1 MRAIQYATELKADI
15 ISMSWTIK
23 PPIETAKADFD
34 NAMHM
39 AMNGKNHAL
48 MFCAASD
55 QGKFSDR
62 TYPHRSNPSSFRIGA
77 AAATGKI
84 MDTVGDADDLS
95 FIFPGH
101 EVVVDNWY
109 DDVKDTTLK
118 KFEAH
123 TGSSVATA
131 LAAGLAALI
140 MECVRLGVVH
150 TNESPGKQQDAT
162 VAIRA
167 DDLVRIKDRDTMR
180 SALLSIGTDINTRNL
195 YLEVW
200 RLFEDKAKK
209 LEEARL
215 NCDPEGQLE
224 IIAGMARNFLRKGA

>member
-1 MRAIQYATELKADI
+1 MI
-15 ISMSWTIK
+15 IAPSV
-23 PPIETAKADFD
+23 AG
-34 NAMHM
+34 HM
-39 AMNGKNHAL
+39 DQGCTW

-55 QGKFSDR
+55 QGKFADR

-84 MDTVGDADDLS
+84 LDTVGDPDDLS

-109 DDVKDTTLK
+109 DDVKDTILK

-131 LAAGLAALI
+131 LAAGLVALV
-140 MECVRLGVVH
+140 MECVRLGVIH
-150 TNESPGKQQDAT
+150 TNQNPGKQQDAT

-167 DDLVRIKDRDTMR
+167 DDLVSVKDRDTMK
-180 SALLSIGTDINTRNL
+180 SALMYIGTDINSRNL
-195 YLEVW
+195 CLEVW
-200 RLFEDKAKK
+200 KLFEDKAKK
-209 LEEARL
+209 VGEARL
-215 NCDPEGQLE
+215 KCDTEGQLK
-224 IIAGMARNFLRKGA
+224 IIAGLARNFLRKGA

>member
-1 MRAIQYATELKADI
+1 MRAIRYATELKADI

-23 PPIETAKADFD
+23 PPTEPVKLEFD
-34 NAMHM
+34 NAVHL
-39 AMNGKNHAL
+39 ALNGKNRAL

-55 QGKFSDR
+55 QGKFADR

-84 MDTVGDADDLS
+84 MDTVGDADDLN

-109 DDVKDTTLK
+109 DDVKDASLK
-118 KFEAH
+118 TFEAH

-150 TNESPGKQQDAT
+150 TNETPGKQQDAT

-167 DDLVRIKDRDTMR
+167 EDLVSIKDRDTMK

-200 RLFEDKAKK
+200 RFFEDKAKK

-224 IIAGMARNFLRKGA
+224 IIAGLARNFLRKGA